1 MPRSGTLLGLSSA
14 AVSLPATK
22 ANAATGKSESELC
35 FYKLKMLVCITFL
48 SRYNLF
54 IQHNVLLQPVA
65 NPTGILHCTMCHPC
79 SLCYFAMGFSAPQ
92 TRPIRE
98 TGQQLFSKQRAYAK
112 TMEEICKDG
121 VGSMQVS
128 LQGLFCINLHCGEI
142 GWICLVSISFLLV
155 LPHSHCLLL
164 ISTGA

>member
-1 MPRSGTLLGLSSA
+1 
-14 AVSLPATK
+14 
-22 ANAATGKSESELC
+22 
-35 FYKLKMLVCITFL
+35 MLVCITFL

-92 TRPIRE
+92 TRPVRG
-98 TGQQLFSKQRAYAK
+98 TGQQLFSKQRAYVK

-128 LQGLFCINLHCGEI
+128 LSRFIVHKFALWRNWVDLPCFHFFFIGPPSQSLPSFNLH
-142 GWICLVSISFLLV
+142 WSLRRS
-155 LPHSHCLLL
+155 
-164 ISTGA
+164 